1 MNPTFTSPLPPLSS
15 DLIEPHMTR
24 VIGIL
29 WRRFQESEKTEG
41 NYRALWEG
49 VRTVNLL
56 STVCCGN
63 GTGCHAS
70 IAANNA
76 MRQVAEFIESE
87 ISIDPFCDWSS

>member
-1 MNPTFTSPLPPLSS
+1 MNPTYTPPLQPLPGELT
-15 DLIEPHMTR
+15 EPCMAR

-56 STVCCGN
+56 STVCCDGS
-63 GTGCHAS
+63 TGCHAS

-76 MRQVAEFIESE
+76 LMQVAEFIESE
-87 ISIDPFCDWSS
+87 IGIDPFCDWSS

>member
-1 MNPTFTSPLPPLSS
+1 MNPTYTTPLPPLPSE
-15 DLIEPHMTR
+15 LTEPYMTR

-49 VRTVNLL
+49 VRAIGLF
-56 STVCCGN
+56 SMICSGD

-76 MRQVAEFIESE
+76 VGQVAEFIESE
-87 ISIDPFCDWSS
+87 IGIDPYCDWSS